1 MFAVELAG
9 RFYRRSCI
17 VSVSDEGGRDD
28 VVLRMVVRGSRWGI
42 IDIDDAC
49 GSVGVHDA
57 IVFAVVVALAI
68 WERYW
73 LR

>member
-1 MFAVELAG
+1 M
-9 RFYRRSCI
+9 
-17 VSVSDEGGRDD
+17 SDEGGRDD